1 MIDIYLDIETIPSQC
16 PEYRAKVRAGIKPPG
31 NIKKP
36 ESIEAWLAEN
46 AEAETDAIIAKTS
59 FSPARGHI
67 VCIGWAVG
75 DGAAQHTSLHRVEDE
90 ADFLAWTFKYI
101 QDELPANPGMA
112 RFIGHYISGFDLRFI
127 INRAIVLGVPIPKII
142 PRDIK
147 PWSQDI
153 FDTMVAWAGPK
164 GIISLADLA
173 EALGVEV
180 DKDDFNGS
188 MVHDAWQRGEYEKIA
203 RYCRDV
209 DVETVRAIHRR
220 FEAVSY

>member
-1 MIDIYLDIETIPSQC
+1 MIDVYLDIETVPNQS
-16 PEYRAKVRAGIKPPG
+16 PDYRAKVRAGIKPPATY
-31 NIKKP
+31 KKP
-36 ESIEAWLAEN
+36 ESIEAWLTEN

-75 DGAAQHTSLHRVEDE
+75 DGMSLSLSAETVDDE
-90 ADFLAWTFKYI
+90 KTILIGFFEALKNQI
-101 QDELPANPGMA
+101 PSNSGVV

-164 GIISLADLA
+164 DRISQSDLADALGIDGNKSDFDGSQVA
-173 EALGVEV
+173 EAW
-180 DKDDFNGS
+180 
-188 MVHDAWQRGEYEKIA
+188 ARGEHERISE
-203 RYCRDV
+203 YCRGDI
-209 DVETVRAIHRR
+209 ETVRAIHRR
-220 FEAVSY
+220 FEAVGY